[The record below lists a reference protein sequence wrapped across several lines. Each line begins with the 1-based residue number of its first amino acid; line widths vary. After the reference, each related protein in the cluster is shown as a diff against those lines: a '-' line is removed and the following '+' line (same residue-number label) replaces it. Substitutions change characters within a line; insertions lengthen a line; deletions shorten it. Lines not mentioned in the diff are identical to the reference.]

1 MKTPTPTQAAVA
13 AEVRAAAGRA
23 NCNQSDLARV
33 LGISPASM
41 APRWHGRQA
50 YDVNELDM
58 LAAHFDVPITEL
70 FGRPAPAPG
79 DTQRYGDVDADI
91 SVPVA
96 MAA

>member
-70 FGRPAPAPG
+70 FGRPADGPPV
-79 DTQRYGDVDADI
+79 TQRYLGVGADI
-91 SVPVA
+91 SADELVA
-96 MAA
+96 A